1 MANKGAVTGSITTS
15 GGSYTIPAGYHNGS
29 GKVTGPTLA
38 NLIGSNVTL
47 ANAAYLLTGYT
58 AYGKSGTKYTGS
70 MKNNGAVTKTFTPST
85 SSQSYTIPAGYHNGS
100 GKVTCKA
107 VNVIGTST
115 YYTFKCTYISETNYN
130 YKHNVNITSIPNYN
144 KLVLWKTLFPTVGY
158 DKSAQ
163 GGNGIQYFS
172 SDSTWMGNYSYNAS
186 SGLIEFYSNSNMNNI
201 DVYFYVI
208 T

>member
-85 SSQSYTIPAGYHNGS
+85 SAQSYTIPAGYHNGS
-100 GKVTCKA
+100 GKVTCNA
-107 VNVIGTST
+107 VVTNDLYIGEFTSSNGAEVSVTVKNYYSGYASLSANNFKVCPKNITYATGDSHGQFFTGTSAPT
-115 YYTFKCTYISETNYN
+115 
-130 YKHNVNITSIPNYN
+130 ITSYTASTGILKFKGIHLFCSGTGQAYCD
-144 KLVLWKTLFPTVGY
+144 KYLVFIVL
-158 DKSAQ
+158 
-163 GGNGIQYFS
+163 
-172 SDSTWMGNYSYNAS
+172 
-186 SGLIEFYSNSNMNNI
+186 
-201 DVYFYVI
+201 
-208 T
+208 